1 MTTRPQSL
9 GGGEAR
15 AAESVTPEPR
25 EKALLSRPGSCVPL
39 ARRPP
44 ASLSS
49 CATSPSGRSTR
60 VSPRGPHA
68 AQTQGSDL
76 RAPPKSSRPHAWA
89 SVCSR
94 TPAPLPRPKPWTV
107 HPPCHGQFP
116 PAPPPAPPRPGG
128 PACSARGLPRGLA
141 FQVRGGG
148 SSPAALSETRTLCP
162 KNAPEPQT
170 GSDDQVAREP
180 HAAEG
185 PGLRRRAQP
194 RRGGSPRAEHQPG
207 GEARGERG
215 GGKTRARGRGG
226 CEPLKSEEQEKQ
238 PREEGAVPAVRA
250 AARGGSLRRPPRA
263 LMAQRPRYHSRP
275 RAWPPG
281 PGLGRP
287 ADAGAAGLPGQG
299 QTGWAS
305 GSLEGRALAW
315 RRRRGG
321 PRCPEAAPTRPASR
335 RAPAVAG
342 WQPASFPTPVLP
354 RPGLS

>member
-1 MTTRPQSL
+1 M
-9 GGGEAR
+9 A
-15 AAESVTPEPR
+15 PR
-25 EKALLSRPGSCVPL
+25 V
-39 ARRPP
+39 
-44 ASLSS
+44 
-49 CATSPSGRSTR
+49 
-60 VSPRGPHA
+60 PHA
-68 AQTQGSDL
+68 GSPV
-76 RAPPKSSRPHAWA
+76 AWPSRCAA
-89 SVCSR
+89 
-94 TPAPLPRPKPWTV
+94 A
-107 HPPCHGQFP
+107 
-116 PAPPPAPPRPGG
+116 AAPPRLSLKPALFAPRMPRSPRQVATTRWPGSHTRQRD
-128 PACSARGLPRGLA
+128 PASGGERSLVVGDPRAPSISRAGRPAGSAGAGRCREGGGRGARGPSWPELGAPPLPPP
-141 FQVRGGG
+141 V
-148 SSPAALSETRTLCP
+148 
-162 KNAPEPQT
+162 
-170 GSDDQVAREP
+170 
-180 HAAEG
+180 
-185 PGLRRRAQP
+185 
-194 RRGGSPRAEHQPG
+194 
-207 GEARGERG
+207 
-215 GGKTRARGRGG
+215 GKTRARGRGG

-321 PRCPEAAPTRPASR
+321 PRCPEAAPTRLASR